1 MKLTFVQNEK
11 EKAESDRVIRAGLS
25 LKKAKVGTWILP
37 PARSKDG
44 KFTVIDSP
52 TGKDVYVGS
61 FDTIDGALL
70 YALGIRDSDGNA
82 VHVWDRHDALK
93 DWGSFVWSSRIS

>member
-1 MKLTFVQNEK
+1 MKITFVQNDK

-37 PARSKDG
+37 PNLSVNDKFVVVDSQTDSKDV
-44 KFTVIDSP
+44 FVE
-52 TGKDVYVGS
+52 S

-70 YALGIRDSDGNA
+70 YALGIRSDDNP
-82 VHVWDRHDALK
+82 VRDWDRHDALK
-93 DWGSFVWSSRIS
+93 DWGNFV

>member
-1 MKLTFVQNEK
+1 MKITFVQNDA

-37 PARSKDG
+37 PNLSVNNT
-44 KFTVIDSP
+44 FVVVDSP
-52 TGKDVYVGS
+52 TGENVFVES

-70 YALGIRDSDGNA
+70 YALGIRSDNP
-82 VHVWDRHDALK
+82 VRDWDRHDALK
-93 DWGSFVWSSRIS
+93 DWGNFV